1 MIARSMLHAANR
13 KRECSRV
20 ESFMDLRRL
29 SLVSCILPAG
39 RREDALDTCGAAHV
53 PGVSMAH
60 SRTPD
65 DEENHDVVAGHG
77 DDVRVPV
84 ALAGQPWRRTA
95 TRQQAAKHGGDAK
108 LRQTCEM

>member
-1 MIARSMLHAANR
+1 MHL
-13 KRECSRV
+13 
-20 ESFMDLRRL
+20 
-29 SLVSCILPAG
+29 AG

-108 LRQTCEM
+108 LRQTCEMRKRLEVPS